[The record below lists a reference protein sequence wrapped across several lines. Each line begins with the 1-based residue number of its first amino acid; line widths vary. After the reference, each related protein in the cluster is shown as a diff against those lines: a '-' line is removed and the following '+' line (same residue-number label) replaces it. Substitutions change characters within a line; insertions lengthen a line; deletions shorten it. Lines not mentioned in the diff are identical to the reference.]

1 MFSKAIIRCYY
12 FTGSGVGHLKRSAV
26 LATAL
31 QRRGVEVT
39 LVVDSRPLNFNWVL
53 NLNIEVVSSMVFFED
68 EDAERIIEY
77 SKANEVG
84 MVVVDSYR
92 ITNTWVQ
99 RVKSAGLR
107 VVAIDDLSR
116 LESADLRVDYAPLSM
131 PLPDCSEELLGPP
144 YFITDTKRSTRG
156 KSLKPQSIIFH
167 AGGNGDFSSNE
178 LTIQCLSREAR
189 RCNLR
194 VTWLIANQ
202 ASKGWLQ
209 ERNLIDTSDTLSEWE
224 VNVSMHWGAYDIV
237 VGPASTSLYEA
248 IMQAS
253 LPISYTISP
262 TQTD

>member
-1 MFSKAIIRCYY
+1 MLSKAIIRCDY

-26 LATAL
+26 LETAL

-99 RVKSAGLR
+99 KVKCAGLR

-116 LESADLRVDYAPLSM
+116 LESADLRVDYAPL
-131 PLPDCSEELLGPP
+131 
-144 YFITDTKRSTRG
+144 
-156 KSLKPQSIIFH
+156 
-167 AGGNGDFSSNE
+167 
-178 LTIQCLSREAR
+178 
-189 RCNLR
+189 
-194 VTWLIANQ
+194 
-202 ASKGWLQ
+202 
-209 ERNLIDTSDTLSEWE
+209 
-224 VNVSMHWGAYDIV
+224 
-237 VGPASTSLYEA
+237 
-248 IMQAS
+248 
-253 LPISYTISP
+253 
-262 TQTD
+262 

>member
-1 MFSKAIIRCYY
+1 MSSKAIIRCDY

-92 ITNTWVQ
+92 ITNNWVQ
-99 RVKSAGLR
+99 KVKSAGLR

-116 LESADLRVDYAPLSM
+116 L
-131 PLPDCSEELLGPP
+131 
-144 YFITDTKRSTRG
+144 
-156 KSLKPQSIIFH
+156 
-167 AGGNGDFSSNE
+167 
-178 LTIQCLSREAR
+178 
-189 RCNLR
+189 
-194 VTWLIANQ
+194 
-202 ASKGWLQ
+202 
-209 ERNLIDTSDTLSEWE
+209 
-224 VNVSMHWGAYDIV
+224 
-237 VGPASTSLYEA
+237 
-248 IMQAS
+248 
-253 LPISYTISP
+253 
-262 TQTD
+262 